1 MFKEMINGC
10 YELHLIIIF
19 SYLLQIRMTNQ
30 HLLVLLLVVSVA
42 SLCHSA
48 TTSTTTESIDN
59 ALNEKD
65 NEILLDADKKAFKRD
80 PKIPMAQDP
89 RFNKMLPVPK
99 MVGDYLESKTYKTI
113 EKSKVTT
120 ESPSKS
126 ETSTIGIIF
135 T

>member
-1 MFKEMINGC
+1 
-10 YELHLIIIF
+10 
-19 SYLLQIRMTNQ
+19 MTNQ

-42 SLCHSA
+42 TLCYSE
-48 TTSTTTESIDN
+48 TTSTTTESTDH

-80 PKIPMAQDP
+80 PKIPMSQDP

-99 MVGDYLESKTYKTI
+99 SVADYMPPKTYRTIENSKT
-113 EKSKVTT
+113 TT
-120 ESPSKS
+120 ESTVKS
-126 ETSTIGIIF
+126 ETSTIGMKF